1 MSWAAATMAPMP
13 TTLLNTDLNLPHV
26 KRLIVGLSDD
36 DQSLVFAI
44 EVLKPTGAAAIP
56 VTVPVTSQQVEILLR
71 LAGK

>member
-1 MSWAAATMAPMP
+1 MP

-36 DQSLVFAI
+36 DKKLVFAI
-44 EVLKPTGAAAIP
+44 EVSKPTAGTAIP
-56 VTVPVTSQQVEILLR
+56 VTVPVTEQQVEILLR